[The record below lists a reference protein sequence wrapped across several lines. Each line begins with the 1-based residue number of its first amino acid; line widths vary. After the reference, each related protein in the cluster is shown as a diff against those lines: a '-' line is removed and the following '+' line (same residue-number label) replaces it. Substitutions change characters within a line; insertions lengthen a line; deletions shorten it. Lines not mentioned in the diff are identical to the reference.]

1 MAVQI
6 LRWLQA
12 IQSGKKTAV
21 LLSDISSAFD
31 RVHREKLL
39 TKLKRCGLN
48 DVLLN
53 FFADFLNPRD
63 AVVLVD
69 GCASDPFVLSNIV
82 FQCTVLGPFLW
93 NIFCKDISATVVSHV
108 STVDAHVNAEEKFAD
123 DLTITKTNDKNTNHD
138 IIKKDTQ
145 EIQTSTH
152 GWGKTSRVA
161 FDASKAEFDIFHH
174 QHAEGHNFRLLG
186 PLIDPKLQMG
196 LAVDNLFRKVK
207 PMARRVLRTHGFYTV
222 QDLMLQYK
230 THIWGSIEHA
240 TPALYHACSST
251 LSRLDSVQT
260 SSVLHIALSE
270 EEAFLLTIT
279 LSLLRSDVT

>member
-1 MAVQI
+1 M
-6 LRWLQA
+6 
-12 IQSGKKTAV
+12 
-21 LLSDISSAFD
+21 
-31 RVHREKLL
+31 
-39 TKLKRCGLN
+39 N

-82 FQCTVLGPFLW
+82 FQGTVLGPFLW
-93 NIFCKDISATVVSHV
+93 NIFFKDISATVKSHV
-108 STVDAHVNAEEKFAD
+108 STVDRHVNTEEKFAD
-123 DLTITKTNDKNTNHD
+123 DLIITKTYCKNTNHD
-138 IIKKDTQ
+138 IIKIDTHK
-145 EIQTSTH
+145 IQTSIH
-152 GWGKTSRVA
+152 CWGKTNRVA
-161 FDASKAEFDIFHH
+161 FDASKEEFAIIHH

-196 LAVDNLFRKVK
+196 PAAEKLFRKVK
-207 PMARRVLRTHGFYTV
+207 PMARRILRTRGFYTV

-260 SSVLHIALSE
+260 SFVQHLGLSE
-270 EEAFLLTIT
+270 EEAFIDNHFILLAVRRDIAMLAWIIVHNCPQHWCSGTDGRFPAST
-279 LSLLRSDVT
+279 HHGLQTHSSLQR